1 MAVPVA
7 PTVPSLC
14 TEAYRR
20 CGVPAPTTEQLSR
33 ATNEWFED
41 VKRDIA
47 TRKDW
52 HTTDETMVIIPQSS
66 TQVYAMPSPVLRIK
80 RVRFYRGTK
89 KGTAQAGGTNSI
101 TVASGTGDPTD
112 KGKKIFLT
120 GGTGAAQVG
129 RIVVVSGDDYAIS
142 CPWDTAPTSNTS
154 YMIADT
160 EQYVE
165 GPTML
170 HLHGISPGTGVTR
183 WNFVEANLQIWP
195 PLDNADEYALEI
207 DGEVD
212 LSLIDVQDNRIVR
225 LLREWREPLV
235 RGLMVH
241 IKEDQDDLEVDRDE
255 RKFEKSVVNTM
266 KQDVRKRLRGE
277 APAFRTIGGI
287 VRRRR

>member
-1 MAVPVA
+1 MAAPVA

-14 TEAYRR
+14 IEAYRR
-20 CGVPAPTTEQLSR
+20 CGVQTPTTDQITR

-66 TQVYAMPSPVLRIK
+66 TQVYAMPAPVMRIK

-89 KGTAQAGGTNSI
+89 KGTAQAGSTSGI
-101 TVASGTGDPTD
+101 TIAAGTGDPND
-112 KGKKIFLT
+112 KGKKIFIT
-120 GGTGAAQVG
+120 GGTGAAQAG
-129 RIVVVSGDDYAIS
+129 RIVLRSGDVYSIS
-142 CPWDTAPTSNTS
+142 CPWGTQPNSNST

-160 EQYVE
+160 EKYIE
-165 GPTML
+165 GPSLLPM
-170 HLHGISPGTGVTR
+170 HGISPGTAPTI
-183 WNFVEANLQIWP
+183 WNFVEANFQIWP
-195 PLDNADEYALEI
+195 PLDSADEYALEI

-212 LSLIDVQDNRIVR
+212 LSLIDTQDARIVR

-277 APAFRTIGGI
+277 APAFRTVGGT